1 MFDCIISGGVRLL
14 HSPVWDKLKEM
25 RRIINIFFIAVL
37 ATVSLSGYAQNTSVR
52 ELRKNIPPLSEVL
65 GSSRSAD
72 SKLIDAVQKYEDGDY
87 SGAKVLLSEILKV
100 QKNDAAWYYR
110 GLCNIKLKD
119 ADSAEYDLKQAVS
132 QDSTNYWYR
141 YVLAG
146 FYGMTGRTVLT
157 IDMYESLLKDFPKKS
172 ELYYSLANL
181 YINQDQLDKALTTI
195 EEIER
200 QFGKSDA
207 TVMTRF
213 DILRQQNRDEEA
225 YEILRE
231 YNEEYLSPE
240 VLSILGDYEMGMY
253 NDSAALAYY
262 DEALSL
268 DKGFSHALLGK
279 AEAYRLTRK
288 YPQYFKSLNALM
300 ANTGSSAEG
309 KSDYL
314 QAIFKQADPR
324 FIKSFQP
331 QFDST
336 VNIVCE
342 THPKDTSVLRLS
354 GLYYIMTNRLEQAA
368 NSYRT
373 IRDEYPD
380 NAGYAGGYVYV
391 LLYMNDWK
399 GALAAVD
406 SALVKFPDEPLLY
419 DMANTAEYNLQNYRG
434 VIANCEKMIR
444 MAPKDSA
451 ITLSAWSTIGDMYH
465 FLGESAKAYKAYDNA
480 LKVSPNNVPVLNN
493 YAYYLSLE
501 KKNLKKAY
509 AMSKKT
515 VEAEPDNATYLDTF
529 GWILYLQG
537 KSLEAKP
544 FFKHAM
550 LYGGKESATILNHY
564 AAVLESLGEKDLA
577 KVYRQQAKN
586 KQAEGK
592 E

>member
-1 MFDCIISGGVRLL
+1 
-14 HSPVWDKLKEM
+14 M
-25 RRIINIFFIAVL
+25 RRIVNIFFIVVL
-37 ATVSLSGYAQNTSVR
+37 ATVSLSVSAQNTSVR
-52 ELRKNIPPLSEVL
+52 YLKKSLPRLSEVI
-65 GSSRSAD
+65 GSSGSAD

-87 SGAKVLLSEILKV
+87 SGAKTLLTEILKV

-110 GLCNIKLKD
+110 GLCNIKLQD
-119 ADSAEYDLKQAVS
+119 AEGAEQDLKHAVS
-132 QDSTNYWYR
+132 QDPTNYWYR

-146 FYGMTGRTVLT
+146 FYGMTGRSVLT

-181 YINQDQLDKALTTI
+181 YINQNQLDKALTTI

-213 DILRQQNRDEEA
+213 DILRQQDRAEDA
-225 YEILRE
+225 YKILRE
-231 YNEEYLSPE
+231 YSEEYSSPE
-240 VLSILGDYEMGMY
+240 ALSMLGDYEMGMY
-253 NDSAALAYY
+253 NDSAAVAYY
-262 DEALSL
+262 DEALGL
-268 DKGFSHALLGK
+268 DKGFAHALLGK

-288 YPQYFKSLNALM
+288 YPQYFKALNALM
-300 ANTGSSAEG
+300 SDREASAEG

-324 FIKSFQP
+324 FVKSFQT

-336 VNIVCE
+336 ISIVSDV
-342 THPKDTSVLRLS
+342 HPKDTSILRLS
-354 GLYYIMTNRLEQAA
+354 GLYYLLTDRMEKAA
-368 NSYRT
+368 VAYRT
-373 IRDEYPD
+373 IKDEYPD
-380 NAGYAGGYVYV
+380 NVAYAGSYIYI
-391 LLYMNDWK
+391 LLYKNDWK
-399 GALAAVD
+399 GVVAAVD
-406 SALVKFPDEPLLY
+406 SALTRFPDEVALY
-419 DMANTAEYNLQNYRG
+419 DLANTAEYNLGNYKK
-434 VIANCEKMIR
+434 VISNSEKMMQI
-444 MAPKDSA
+444 APKDSSV
-451 ITLSAWSTIGDMYH
+451 TVSAWSTIGDMYH
-465 FLGESAKAYKAYDNA
+465 LLGESAKSYKAYDNA
-480 LKVSPNNVPVLNN
+480 LKVSPNNAPVLNN

-564 AAVLESLGEKDLA
+564 AAVLEALGEKDLA

-586 KQAEGK
+586 KEAEGK

>member
-1 MFDCIISGGVRLL
+1 
-14 HSPVWDKLKEM
+14 M

-37 ATVSLSGYAQNTSVR
+37 TAVSLSAGAQNTSVR
-52 ELRKNIPPLSEVL
+52 YLKKNLPRLSEVI
-65 GSSRSAD
+65 GASGSAD
-72 SKLIDAVQKYEDGDY
+72 SKLIDAVQKYEEGDY
-87 SGAKVLLSEILKV
+87 SGAKSLLSDILKV
-100 QKNDAAWYYR
+100 QNNDAAWYYR

-119 ADSAEYDLKQAVS
+119 ADGAEQDLKQAVS

-181 YINQDQLDKALTTI
+181 YINQNQLDKALTTI

-213 DILRQQNRDEEA
+213 DILRQQNRTEEA
-225 YEILRE
+225 YKILRD

-240 VLSILGDYEMGMY
+240 ALSMLGDYEMGMY
-253 NDSAALAYY
+253 NDSAAVAYY

-268 DKGFSHALLGK
+268 DKGFAHALLGK

-288 YPQYFKSLNALM
+288 YPQYFKTLNALM
-300 ANTGSSAEG
+300 SEQNASSEG

-324 FIKSFQP
+324 FIKSFLP

-336 VNIVCE
+336 INIVRE
-342 THPKDTSVLRLS
+342 VYPKDTSILRLS
-354 GLYYIMTNRLEQAA
+354 GLYYLMTDRLDRAA
-368 NSYRT
+368 DAYRT
-373 IRDEYPD
+373 IKDEYPD
-380 NAGYAGGYVYV
+380 NVAYAGSYIYI
-391 LLYMNDWK
+391 LLYKNDWN
-399 GALAAVD
+399 GAVAAVD
-406 SALVKFPDEPLLY
+406 SALTRFPDETALY
-419 DMANTAEYNLQNYRG
+419 DLANTAEYNLGNYKK
-434 VIANCEKMIR
+434 VISNSER
-444 MAPKDSA
+444 MLQIAPKDSA
-451 ITLSAWSTIGDMYH
+451 IAVSAWSTIGDMYH
-465 FLGESAKAYKAYDNA
+465 LLGESAKSYKAYDNA
-480 LKVSPNNVPVLNN
+480 LKISPNNAPVLNN

-550 LYGGKESATILNHY
+550 LYGGKESATILSHY

-586 KQAEGK
+586 KEAEGK